1 MIPTI
6 SVALPLKAHFF
17 ANCRSLFFQHL
28 NNPHAFGQKARLE
41 TKFGKH
47 HVGYRI
53 KTEVAGRGHRIS
65 MPKARGKSTTRL
77 SGFC

>member
-1 MIPTI
+1 MPTI
-6 SVALPLKAHFF
+6 SVVLPLKAHFS

-28 NNPHAFGQKARLE
+28 DNPHAFGQKARRE

-47 HVGYRI
+47 HVGHRI
-53 KTEVAGRGHRIS
+53 KTEVAGRDHRVS
-65 MPKARGKSTTRL
+65 LAKARDKSTIRL